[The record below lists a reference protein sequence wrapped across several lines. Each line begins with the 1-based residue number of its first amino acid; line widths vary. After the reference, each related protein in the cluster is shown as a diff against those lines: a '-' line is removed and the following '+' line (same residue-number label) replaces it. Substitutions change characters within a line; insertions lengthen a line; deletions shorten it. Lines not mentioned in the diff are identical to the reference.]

1 MAAPMTPYL
10 FAALCGRTGQRRPR
24 NREDAFDLPE
34 EDFRRHF
41 RMSKALVRRL
51 CADLEGEI
59 GTKGPTGLPTE
70 AKVLCAL
77 RFFATGSFQTS
88 VGSEVT
94 IQLSQSSM
102 SRCISAVAL
111 AITRVGKQRGWV
123 IFPSTP
129 AKKQQAVAEFLHR
142 GRIPGVVGCIDGTL
156 VAISQPKG
164 LSPGE
169 TQAFMTRKGYYAL
182 NTMLLL
188 KLCSYVPIVCCFYG
202 NLRVHYSH
210 AFFFLPISL
219 SPACVNVYTTFVYL
233 QVSDSKLRI
242 LAIDPR
248 RPGCTHDAFCWKHS
262 FLRRRIAEQG
272 LLRPGEFLLGDS
284 GYPLE
289 PWLMTPVPGHPS
301 LQTPEGAYN
310 HAHSSMRTAVER
322 CIGVLKSRF
331 RCLQRYRTLHYSPK
345 RSATIIAACAALH
358 NLCLEEG
365 DPFDGSCS
373 SDDNS
378 DSEDSEQED
387 DTAAQNAPPTS
398 TRSTLTKAKA
408 VRCRIV
414 HFFSLPR
421 LQHTAYLRR
430 VRQRVIR
437 QLARQRQ
444 HTSQ

>member
-1 MAAPMTPYL
+1 MRAMRLACHHCVVGLCRAPRGRMNSALKDHCSLLCQRLLWLCIAAGAS
-10 FAALCGRTGQRRPR
+10 AALTVASFCRKT
-24 NREDAFDLPE
+24 
-34 EDFRRHF
+34 
-41 RMSKALVRRL
+41 SS
-51 CADLEGEI
+51 
-59 GTKGPTGLPTE
+59 
-70 AKVLCAL
+70 
-77 RFFATGSFQTS
+77 AT
-88 VGSEVT
+88 
-94 IQLSQSSM
+94 
-102 SRCISAVAL
+102 
-111 AITRVGKQRGWV
+111 
-123 IFPSTP
+123 
-129 AKKQQAVAEFLHR
+129 
-142 GRIPGVVGCIDGTL
+142 
-156 VAISQPKG
+156 
-164 LSPGE
+164 
-169 TQAFMTRKGYYAL
+169 
-182 NTMLLL
+182 
-188 KLCSYVPIVCCFYG
+188 
-202 NLRVHYSH
+202 
-210 AFFFLPISL
+210 
-219 SPACVNVYTTFVYL
+219 
-233 QVSDSKLRI
+233 VSDSKLRI

-248 RPGCTHDAFCWKHS
+248 LPGSTHDAFCWKHS

-378 DSEDSEQED
+378 DSEDSEQEH
-387 DTAAQNAPPTS
+387 DTAAQNVPPPS

-414 HFFSLPR
+414 HLFSLPR

-437 QLARQRQ
+437 QLARQRR

>member
-1 MAAPMTPYL
+1 
-10 FAALCGRTGQRRPR
+10 
-24 NREDAFDLPE
+24 
-34 EDFRRHF
+34 
-41 RMSKALVRRL
+41 
-51 CADLEGEI
+51 
-59 GTKGPTGLPTE
+59 
-70 AKVLCAL
+70 
-77 RFFATGSFQTS
+77 
-88 VGSEVT
+88 
-94 IQLSQSSM
+94 
-102 SRCISAVAL
+102 
-111 AITRVGKQRGWV
+111 
-123 IFPSTP
+123 
-129 AKKQQAVAEFLHR
+129 
-142 GRIPGVVGCIDGTL
+142 
-156 VAISQPKG
+156 
-164 LSPGE
+164 
-169 TQAFMTRKGYYAL
+169 
-182 NTMLLL
+182 ML
-188 KLCSYVPIVCCFYG
+188 
-202 NLRVHYSH
+202 
-210 AFFFLPISL
+210 
-219 SPACVNVYTTFVYL
+219 
-233 QVSDSKLRI
+233 VSDSKLRI

-365 DPFDGSCS
+365 EPFDGSCS

-378 DSEDSEQED
+378 DSEDSEEED
-387 DTAAQNAPPTS
+387 DTAAQNTPPSS

-444 HTSQ
+444 HTSP